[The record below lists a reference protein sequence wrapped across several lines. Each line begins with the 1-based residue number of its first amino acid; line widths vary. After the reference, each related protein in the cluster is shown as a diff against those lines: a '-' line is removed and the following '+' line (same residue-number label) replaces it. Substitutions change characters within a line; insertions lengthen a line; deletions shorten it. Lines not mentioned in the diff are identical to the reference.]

1 MVVFDKLMND
11 NIWSFL
17 SEISIQEKKRRE
29 QNLEVS
35 EDILPKKAVLYRRV
49 RVEKR
54 GSKYKYEN
62 LMLNFISWNRAQTSC
77 F

>member
-17 SEISIQEKKRRE
+17 SEINIQKKKRE
-29 QNLEVS
+29 QNLDVS
-35 EDILPKKAVLYRRV
+35 EVILPKNAVLYRRV

-54 GSKYKYEN
+54 GSK
-62 LMLNFISWNRAQTSC
+62 
-77 F
+77 